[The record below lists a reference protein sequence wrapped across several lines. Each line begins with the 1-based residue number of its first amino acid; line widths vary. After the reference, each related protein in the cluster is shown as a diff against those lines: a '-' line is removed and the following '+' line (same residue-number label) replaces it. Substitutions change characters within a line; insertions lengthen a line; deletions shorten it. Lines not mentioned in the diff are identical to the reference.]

1 MMASV
6 HRDKQPMTLV
16 HSCSSLQ
23 PGPVRVRNF
32 VKYDKKSKTV
42 VRRKFTLEQPM
53 VHSVYRGSF
62 WAVDRFNKLCLGPN
76 SIQHSVHTHS
86 WATRVFLALL
96 AMAETN
102 AYLIHN
108 HMLKRDG
115 LEPISHHAWKEELAK
130 ALIFNPYRTDL
141 A

>member
-1 MMASV
+1 
-6 HRDKQPMTLV
+6 
-16 HSCSSLQ
+16 
-23 PGPVRVRNF
+23 
-32 VKYDKKSKTV
+32 
-42 VRRKFTLEQPM
+42 M

-115 LEPISHHAWKEELAK
+115 LVPISHHTWKEELAK

-141 A
+141 P